1 MYNLHYT
8 HTQDAAISNDVVDQ
22 HFPNPSISK
31 SHVIKKR
38 PMYSC
43 NIKNNTSRASLFE
56 MR

>member
-22 HFPNPSISK
+22 HFPNPSSSK
-31 SHVIKKR
+31 SHVIKKP